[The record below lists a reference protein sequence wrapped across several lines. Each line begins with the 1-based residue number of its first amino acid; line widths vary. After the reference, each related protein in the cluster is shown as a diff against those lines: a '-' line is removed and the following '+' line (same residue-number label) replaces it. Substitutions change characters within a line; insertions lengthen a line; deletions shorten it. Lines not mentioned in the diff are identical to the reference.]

1 MTHASKTPASK
12 KESSAARSRVRP
24 RTDVFETP
32 EALVVV
38 ADVPGADRSSVD
50 VTLVEDVLHL
60 CARPI
65 VRPPEGWQPVGEE
78 LELPEY
84 ERSFRVTADIDRDAL
99 EATIRNG
106 RLRIVL
112 RKRQPRSNRI
122 EVHPIEVHPN

>member
-1 MTHASKTPASK
+1 MTNTSRIDK
-12 KESSAARSRVRP
+12 SSERARVRP

-50 VTLVEDVLHL
+50 VTLAEDVLHL
-60 CARPI
+60 RARPI
-65 VRPPEGWQPVGEE
+65 VRPPEGWQPVGAE
-78 LELPEY
+78 LHLPEY
-84 ERSFRVTADIDRDAL
+84 ERSFRVTADIDRGAM

-106 RLRIVL
+106 RLRVVL

-122 EVHPIEVHPN
+122 EIQAS